1 MGNTYGKNSLNS
13 EDMEFLQE
21 HTELTGNDLA
31 MYENFLSNH
40 PDGTISRDDFRFDI
54 RFEFKINFVRN
65 YLSFSY
71 LLFKNK
77 LCQAL
82 NKFQTNDT
90 CMLSRH

>member
-1 MGNTYGKNSLNS
+1 MGCTTMGNTYGKNSLNS

-65 YLSFSY
+65 YHFHIYY
-71 LLFKNK
+71 LKTNYVK
-77 LCQAL
+77 L
-82 NKFQTNDT
+82 
-90 CMLSRH
+90 